1 MPLAH
6 VFEVLLLI
14 AVIAGIFV
22 GWDRPAAKK
31 DAKSPESR

>member
-14 AVIAGIFV
+14 AVVAGIFV
-22 GWDRPAAKK
+22 GWDRPAAEKEV
-31 DAKSPESR
+31 DSSETL